1 MDIKII
7 ILACDFFQ
15 IPVKF
20 VDFFLTLV
28 TPMYNAVLNAWAL
41 YKLTLNSETA
51 FYLTIV
57 AGGVQIYI

>member
-1 MDIKII
+1 
-7 ILACDFFQ
+7 
-15 IPVKF
+15 
-20 VDFFLTLV
+20 
-28 TPMYNAVLNAWAL
+28 MYNAVLNAWAL